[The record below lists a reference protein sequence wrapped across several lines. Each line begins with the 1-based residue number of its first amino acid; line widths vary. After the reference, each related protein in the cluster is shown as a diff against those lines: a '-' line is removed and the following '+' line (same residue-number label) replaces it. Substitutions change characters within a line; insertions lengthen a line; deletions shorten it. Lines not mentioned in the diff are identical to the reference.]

1 MDNEDRG
8 APGFPNGWYAV
19 AWSKDLGV
27 GDVQR
32 IRYFDNEMVLFR
44 TRSGK
49 ARVLDAYC
57 PHLGAHLAE
66 GGRVQGE
73 SVRCPFHAWEFDGES
88 GACSKIPYCARIPAR
103 ARVRAWEVRELNH
116 MIYVWH
122 HAEGKAPDWEVPESP
137 HYDDP
142 DWSPVRTFEIEVP
155 VHLQDMAEN
164 NLDPVH
170 FQYVHKMSGT
180 PDTEISFEDDGRVLH
195 AVSYSQQ
202 ETPVG
207 TFDMQLVRETYGL
220 GLGTVES
227 SGIPGVGLYMF
238 TSTSP
243 IDRNTTISRWA
254 LTTTNN
260 AVDVAGEEWM
270 DNITAGVYDDMRI
283 WSNKIHRAEPVLCEA
298 DTLLAEFRRWAKQ
311 FYSPDQLARQKVEQE
326 PR

>member
-1 MDNEDRG
+1 MKDRG
-8 APGFPNGWYAV
+8 SPGFPNGWYAV

-27 GDVQR
+27 GDVKR

-44 TRSGK
+44 TRAGH

-88 GACSKIPYCARIPAR
+88 GACSKIPYCARIPTR
-103 ARVRAWEVRELNH
+103 ARVRAWETRELNH
-116 MIYVWH
+116 MIFVWH
-122 HAEGKAPDWEVPESP
+122 HAEGKAPSWEVPAAP
-137 HYDDP
+137 HYADP
-142 DWSPVRTFEIEVP
+142 DWSPARTFEIEVP
-155 VHLQDMAEN
+155 VHIQDMAEN

-170 FQYVHKMSGT
+170 FQYVHGMSGT

-195 AVSYSQQ
+195 AVSYSTQ

-207 TFDMQLVRETYGL
+207 TFDMQLVRETWGL

-243 IDRNTTISRWA
+243 IDRDTTISRWA

-270 DNITAGVYDDMRI
+270 ENITKGVFDDMRI
-283 WSNKIHRAEPVLCEA
+283 WSNKIHRADPVLCEA
-298 DTLLAEFRRWAKQ
+298 DTLLAEFRRWARQ
-311 FYSPDQLARQKVEQE
+311 FYSPDQLA
-326 PR
+326 

>member
-1 MDNEDRG
+1 MKDRG

-19 AWSKDLGV
+19 AWMKDLAV

-32 IRYFDNEMVLFR
+32 IRYFDQELVLFR
-44 TRSGK
+44 TRSGE

-73 SVRCPFHAWEFDGES
+73 SVRCPFHGWEFDGKS
-88 GACSKIPYCARIPAR
+88 GECAKIPYCARVPAR
-103 ARVRAWEVRELNH
+103 ARVKAWEVRERNH
-116 MIYVWH
+116 MIFVWH
-122 HAEGKAPDWEVPESP
+122 HAEQKPPTWEVPVIS

-142 DWSPVRTFEIEVP
+142 KWSPVRTFEAEIP

-170 FQYVHKMSGT
+170 FQYVHKMPAT
-180 PDTEISFEDDGRVLH
+180 PDTEISLEEDGRLMR
-195 AVSYSQQ
+195 AVSHFNQD
-202 ETPVG
+202 TPFG
-207 TFDMQLVRETYGL
+207 NFDMQLLRETWCMGL
-220 GLGTVES
+220 ASVES

-238 TSTSP
+238 TSTTP
-243 IDRNTTISRWA
+243 IDRDHTISRWA

-260 AVDVAGEEWM
+260 SVDVAGEEWM
-270 DNITAGVYDDMRI
+270 EGITAGLSDDFQI
-283 WSNKIHRAEPVLCEA
+283 WNNKIHRSDPVLCEA

-311 FYSPDQLARQKVEQE
+311 FYSPGQGPGETA
-326 PR
+326 